1 MHATPQTTQQ
11 GRFSRVELRAQALA
25 NRQAKKQ
32 LLQIPWKRFRKA
44 YEEYP
49 QWLGLSLWSRAVVTA
64 QGHGSTEIFKTLRER
79 CPGFLESEESIRE
92 PNLLAFHLLEW
103 VHSRI
108 FDHAKRQGWLDALTF
123 YGVRHLRSQAVWAFW
138 EHCENEWSRVPPKA
152 VPSFD
157 EWRQRAWETKI
168 CGQVTYSDMALA
180 VENYIDWEAAAQW
193 VRPLLTGGIKLP
205 THVVTELERRLSR
218 ACYRPGFTSKEKGEI
233 RSRDWR
239 SVIRAAKQGVLR
251 DAKAEGCLDGFME
264 WVRSHPRQ
272 VRLMVWGKLWTKEQP
287 EKRVRYYPS
296 LRQWNQT
303 ADQYTEAKPKG
314 LWMSC
319 SRVV

>member
-1 MHATPQTTQQ
+1 VHATLLTSQR
-11 GRFSRVELRAQALA
+11 GRFSKVELRAQALA
-25 NRQAKKQ
+25 SRQAKKQ
-32 LLQIPWKRFRKA
+32 LLQIPWNRFRKA

-64 QGHGSTEIFKTLRER
+64 RGDAPPELLKTLRER
-79 CPGFLESEESIRE
+79 CPGFLESEKSIRE

-103 VHSRI
+103 VHGRI

-152 VPSFD
+152 VPSFE
-157 EWRQRAWETKI
+157 EWRQRALERKI
-168 CGQVTYSDMALA
+168 CGEVSYSDVALA
-180 VENYIDWEAAAQW
+180 VENYIDWEATAQW
-193 VRPLLTGGIKLP
+193 VRPLLTAGIKLP
-205 THVVTELERRLSR
+205 RHVVTELERRFSR
-218 ACYRPGFTSKEKGEI
+218 ACCRPRFTSKEKRER
-233 RSRDWR
+233 RSINWR

-251 DAKAEGCLDGFME
+251 DAKAEGCLHGFME

-272 VRLMVWGKLWTKEQP
+272 VRLMVCGKLWTKEQP

-296 LRQWNQT
+296 FRQWNRA
-303 ADQYTEAKPKG
+303 ADQFMKAKPIIN
-314 LWMSC
+314 
-319 SRVV
+319 